1 MCGNF
6 VLYYLAEYSYISDV
20 TSEAERTSRI
30 SIVDGTDY
38 IFTMVGTAVSGVAF
52 ATVGYFG
59 IFGAGAVCDT
69 LGVLYVAFVL
79 KGQSLILCSLIDK
92 NPLNRTHL
100 FNRTPTKLP

>member
-38 IFTMVGTAVSGVAF
+38 IFTMVGTAISGVAF

-79 KGQSLILCSLIDK
+79 KESIGPRAPPSLTSRLVI
-92 NPLNRTHL
+92 
-100 FNRTPTKLP
+100 